1 MASITTILGTDSL
14 ASSRIVLNDNF
25 ASINDEIED
34 VTGLLDVAT
43 QTITLTGN
51 VNAGGLSVSTGGSN
65 LLSVDGTVGIT
76 ASVALTAEST
86 LTLQGGFVTSFETAV
101 TSLPLANEYSSS
113 VYFIDGTQLANGVVA
128 AGDDGQVVTF
138 IATNASVELTGDFAG
153 ASVIQLSTNGSV
165 SLVYQGSFWYIT
177 ASHSATIS

>member
-1 MASITTILGTDSL
+1 
-14 ASSRIVLNDNF
+14 
-25 ASINDEIED
+25 
-34 VTGLLDVAT
+34 
-43 QTITLTGN
+43 
-51 VNAGGLSVSTGGSN
+51 
-65 LLSVDGTVGIT
+65 
-76 ASVALTAEST
+76 
-86 LTLQGGFVTSFETAV
+86 VTSFETAV